1 MFSSV
6 AFGVMEQVY
15 TPIFVAWCYRN
26 WQMCIYID
34 IIGVARSAVWGGAFL
49 PAVSDVLAWWW

>member
-34 IIGVARSAVWGGAFL
+34 IIGVARSAVVVTARLKVFMH
-49 PAVSDVLAWWW
+49 